1 MLRAMQDEDIAF
13 LMEDHGTDLTLTR
26 AGPGGTY
33 DPATGAITYPTPGT
47 GDPDPSVPLT
57 YTIRGVFINYEEE
70 RINNT
75 TIKADDRKLLIQALG
90 IPVVPRIGDV
100 AGGMTLIGPVRTIK
114 SGDTVLAYT
123 AQTRA

>member
-1 MLRAMQDEDIAF
+1 MAMQEQDIAF

-47 GDPDPSVPLT
+47 GDPDPSEPLT
-57 YTIRGVFINYEEE
+57 FTVRGVFINYEEE

-75 TIKADDRKLLIQALG
+75 TIKADDRKLLVQALD
-90 IPVVPRIGDV
+90 IPTVPVIGDV
-100 AGGMTLIGPVRTIK
+100 VADMTLVGPVRTIK